1 MYHANKYTILSF
13 NLIMRLYSN
22 AYEGKY
28 FINLVD
34 NLSGIYDKESK
45 KCMEEKTIR
54 LNCELDLKMVD

>member
-1 MYHANKYTILSF
+1 
-13 NLIMRLYSN
+13 MRLYSN

-54 LNCELDLKMVD
+54 LNCELDLKMVDWIINAKNSKNHTAS